1 MKIRFLKFSS
11 NHEPLK
17 KEVMKV
23 AFATLGCRTNQHDTA
38 EMQTLMEQEGFAI
51 VNAKELAD
59 VYVINT
65 CSVTQRSDYSSR
77 LAVKK
82 SLAINDKALVV
93 FTGCYAQLAPDEA
106 AGIEGL
112 DIVLGNADKL
122 DIARIIKKK
131 LGGESPWNKADK
143 TEIFMSDI
151 HKKRVFRTIPVS
163 GFQGKTKAF
172 IKVQTGCDEKCSFC
186 TVVRARGKSISDERQ
201 NILNNVKEAIDSG
214 YKEITLTGINLGTY
228 GMDKDIPE
236 TFSSL
241 VQEIV
246 RLRGGFRIR
255 LSSINPME
263 IDDDLLQLIA
273 DEEKICPHL
282 HIPLQSGDDAI
293 LAKMR
298 RNYNSR
304 QYLDTVHRA
313 LEKIPRLGLGA
324 DVIIGFPGE
333 TEQSFE
339 NTRRLIKS
347 LPFTYLHAFAYS
359 PRKGTEAYGFKS
371 SLAKSIKK
379 ERNKILTDLAHEKS
393 LQFRRQLIGQTVT
406 VLFENKRDP
415 VTGNLKGHS
424 EHYIPVI
431 VPGGDRLMNRLLPVT
446 IEEVTDQ
453 QVSGCVVL

>member
-1 MKIRFLKFSS
+1 
-11 NHEPLK
+11 
-17 KEVMKV
+17 MKV

-51 VNAKELAD
+51 VDSREMAD

-106 AGIEGL
+106 AEIEGL
-112 DIVLGNADKL
+112 DIVLGNANKL
-122 DIARIIKKK
+122 DIAKVIKNK
-131 LGGESPWNKADK
+131 LAGESPWVKEDK
-143 TEIFMSDI
+143 IEIFMSDI

-172 IKVQTGCDEKCSFC
+172 IKVQTGCDEKCAFC

-201 NILNNVKEAIDSG
+201 NILNNVQEAIDSG

-228 GMDKDIPE
+228 GMDKDKPE

-241 VQEIV
+241 VRDIV
-246 RLRGGFRIR
+246 RLPGDFRIR

-273 DEEKICPHL
+273 DAEKICPHL

-298 RNYNSR
+298 RNYNSG

-333 TEQSFE
+333 TEESFE
-339 NTRRLIKS
+339 NTHQLIES

-371 SLAKSIKK
+371 NLAKTVKK
-379 ERNKILTDLAHEKS
+379 QRNKILTDLAHEKS
-393 LQFRRQLIGQTVT
+393 LQFRRQLIGETVT
-406 VLFENKRDP
+406 VLFENQRDSI
-415 VTGNLKGHS
+415 TGRLKGHT
-424 EHYIPVI
+424 EHYIPVT
-431 VPGGDRLMNRLLPVT
+431 VPGGDRLMNQLVPVKIEAVTEEQVTGCLL
-446 IEEVTDQ
+446 
-453 QVSGCVVL
+453 S

>member
-1 MKIRFLKFSS
+1 MKIRFLTRFP
-11 NHEPLK
+11 NHEQREN
-17 KEVMKV
+17 EVMKV

-38 EMQTLMEQEGFAI
+38 EMQTLMEQEGFSI
-51 VNAKELAD
+51 VDSREMAD

-82 SLAINDKALVV
+82 SLAINDQALVV

-106 AGIEGL
+106 AEIQGL

-122 DIARIIKKK
+122 DIAKVIKEK
-131 LGGESPWNKADK
+131 LNRESPWNKTDA

-163 GFQGKTKAF
+163 RFQGKTKAF
-172 IKVQTGCDEKCSFC
+172 IKVQTGCDEKCAFC
-186 TVVRARGKSISDERQ
+186 TVVRARGKSISDERE

-214 YKEITLTGINLGTY
+214 YREITLTGINLGTY
-228 GMDKDIPE
+228 GMDKTSPE

-241 VQEIV
+241 VREIV
-246 RLRGGFRIR
+246 HLPGDFRIR

-298 RNYNSR
+298 RNYNSQ

-313 LEKIPRLGLGA
+313 MEKIPRMGLGA

-333 TEQSFE
+333 TDQSFE
-339 NTRRLIKS
+339 NTRKLIES
-347 LPFTYLHAFAYS
+347 LPFTYLHAFSYS

-371 SLAKSIKK
+371 NLAKSIKK
-379 ERNKILTDLAHEKS
+379 GRNKILTDLAHEKS
-393 LQFRRQLIGQTVT
+393 LQFRRQLIGETVT
-406 VLFENKRDP
+406 VLFENQRDS

-424 EHYIPVI
+424 EHYVPVTA
-431 VPGGDRLMNRLLPVT
+431 PGGDRLMNRLVPVT
-446 IEEVTDQ
+446 IEDVAEQ
-453 QVSGCVVL
+453 QVTGCLLS

>member
-1 MKIRFLKFSS
+1 MKSVILNIFS
-11 NHEPLK
+11 NHKPLDN
-17 KEVMKV
+17 EVMKV

-51 VNAKELAD
+51 VNSREVAD

-77 LAVKK
+77 LAVKN

-106 AGIEGL
+106 AEIEGL

-122 DIARIIKKK
+122 DIAKVIKKK
-131 LGGESPWNKADK
+131 LAGESPWIKEDK

-172 IKVQTGCDEKCSFC
+172 IKVQTGCDEKCAFC

-201 NILNNVKEAIDSG
+201 NIFDNVTEAIDSG

-228 GMDKDIPE
+228 GMDKETPE
-236 TFSSL
+236 TFASL
-241 VQEIV
+241 VRDIV
-246 RLRGGFRIR
+246 RLPGDFRIR

-298 RNYNSR
+298 RNYNSG

-333 TEQSFE
+333 TEQNFE
-339 NTRRLIKS
+339 NTRKLIES

-371 SLAKSIKK
+371 NLPKTVKK
-379 ERNKILTDLAHEKS
+379 ERIKILTALAHEKS
-393 LQFRRQLIGQTVT
+393 LQFQRQFIGKTVT
-406 VLFENKRDP
+406 VLLENHRDS
-415 VTGNLKGHS
+415 VTGNLRGYS
-424 EHYIPVI
+424 EHYIPVT
-431 VPGGDRLMNRLLPVT
+431 VPGDDRFKNQLVPLT
-446 IEEVTDQ
+446 IEDVTEQ
-453 QVSGCVVL
+453 QVSGCLP

>member
-1 MKIRFLKFSS
+1 
-11 NHEPLK
+11 
-17 KEVMKV
+17 MKV

-51 VNAKELAD
+51 VDSREMAD

-106 AGIEGL
+106 AEIEGL
-112 DIVLGNADKL
+112 DIVLGNANKL
-122 DIARIIKKK
+122 DIAKVIKKK
-131 LGGESPWNKADK
+131 LNGDSPWSKEDK

-172 IKVQTGCDEKCSFC
+172 IKVQTGCDEKCAFC

-201 NILNNVKEAIDSG
+201 NILTNVQEAIDSG

-228 GMDKDIPE
+228 GMDKDKPE

-241 VQEIV
+241 VREIV
-246 RLRGGFRIR
+246 RLPGNFRIR

-263 IDDDLLQLIA
+263 IDDDLLQQIA

-298 RNYNSR
+298 RNYNSG
-304 QYLDTVHRA
+304 QYLETVHRA

-333 TEQSFE
+333 TEESFE
-339 NTRRLIKS
+339 NTRQLIES

-371 SLAKSIKK
+371 NLAKTVKK
-379 ERNKILTDLAHEKS
+379 ERNKILTELAHEKS
-393 LQFRRQLIGQTVT
+393 LQFRRQLIGKTVT
-406 VLFENKRDP
+406 VLFENKRDSA
-415 VTGNLKGHS
+415 TGHLKGHS
-424 EHYIPVI
+424 EHYVPVS
-431 VPGGDRLMNRLLPVT
+431 VSGGDRLMNQLVLVKIEDVTEQRVTGCLL
-446 IEEVTDQ
+446 
-453 QVSGCVVL
+453 S

>member
-1 MKIRFLKFSS
+1 
-11 NHEPLK
+11 
-17 KEVMKV
+17 
-23 AFATLGCRTNQHDTA
+23 
-38 EMQTLMEQEGFAI
+38 MEQGGFAI
-51 VNAKELAD
+51 VDAKDRAD

-106 AGIEGL
+106 AEINGL

-122 DIARIIKKK
+122 EIANVIQRK
-131 LGGESPWNKADK
+131 LNSKSTWSKGDK
-143 TEIFMSDI
+143 TEILMSDI

-163 GFQGKTKAF
+163 KFQGKTKAF
-172 IKVQTGCDEKCSFC
+172 IKVQTGCEEKCSFC
-186 TVVRARGKSISDERQ
+186 TVVRARGKSISDERE
-201 NILNNVKEAIDSG
+201 NILNNVKEAIRSG
-214 YKEITLTGINLGTY
+214 FKEITLTGINLGIY
-228 GMDKDIPE
+228 GMEKEKPE

-241 VQEIV
+241 VREIIQ
-246 RLRGGFRIR
+246 LPGDYRIR

-263 IDDDLLQLIA
+263 INDDLLDLIA
-273 DEEKICPHL
+273 DSEKICPHL

-293 LAKMR
+293 LANMR
-298 RNYNSR
+298 RNYNSQ
-304 QYLDTVHRA
+304 QYVDTIHRA

-333 TEQSFE
+333 TDACFE
-339 NTRRLIKS
+339 NTRKLIES

-371 SLAKSIKK
+371 NFAKTLKK

-393 LQFRRQLIGQTVT
+393 LQFRSQLSGETVT
-406 VLFENKRDP
+406 VLFENLRDP

-424 EHYIPVI
+424 EHYVPVI
-431 VPGGDRLMNRLLPVT
+431 AQGGDRLMNQLVSVK
-446 IEEVTDQ
+446 IEEVLDQ
-453 QVSGCVVL
+453 QVSGCVQS

>member
-1 MKIRFLKFSS
+1 
-11 NHEPLK
+11 
-17 KEVMKV
+17 
-23 AFATLGCRTNQHDTA
+23 
-38 EMQTLMEQEGFAI
+38 MQQEGFA
-51 VNAKELAD
+51 VVDARDQAD

-82 SLAINDKALVV
+82 SLAINDQALVV
-93 FTGCYAQLAPDEA
+93 FTGCYAQLAPEEA
-106 AGIEGL
+106 VEINGL

-122 DIARIIKKK
+122 DIARLIKNK
-131 LGGESPWNKADK
+131 LGKKSSWNKGDK
-143 TEIFMSDI
+143 AEIFMSDI
-151 HKKRVFRTIPVS
+151 HRKRVFRTIPVS
-163 GFQGKTKAF
+163 KFQGKTKAF
-172 IKVQTGCDEKCSFC
+172 IKVQTGCEEKCSFC
-186 TVVRARGKSISDERQ
+186 TVVRARGKSISDERE

-228 GMDKDIPE
+228 GMEKEKPE

-246 RLRGGFRIR
+246 QLPGDYRIR

-263 IDDDLLQLIA
+263 IDDDLLDLIA
-273 DEEKICPHL
+273 DHENICPHL

-298 RNYNSR
+298 RNYNSG

-313 LEKIPRLGLGA
+313 LKKIPRLGLGA
-324 DVIIGFPGE
+324 DVIIGFPEE

-339 NTRRLIKS
+339 NTRQLIES

-371 SLAKSIKK
+371 SLAKTVKK
-379 ERNKILTDLAHEKS
+379 ARNKTLIDLAHEKS
-393 LQFRRQLIGQTVT
+393 LHFRRQLIGETVT
-406 VLFENKRDP
+406 VLFENQRDSA
-415 VTGNLKGHS
+415 TGFLKGHS
-424 EHYIPVI
+424 EHYVPVI
-431 VPGGDRLMNRLLPVT
+431 AEGGDRLMNQLVSVK
-446 IEEVTDQ
+446 IEEALGQ
-453 QVSGCVVL
+453 QVSGCVQS